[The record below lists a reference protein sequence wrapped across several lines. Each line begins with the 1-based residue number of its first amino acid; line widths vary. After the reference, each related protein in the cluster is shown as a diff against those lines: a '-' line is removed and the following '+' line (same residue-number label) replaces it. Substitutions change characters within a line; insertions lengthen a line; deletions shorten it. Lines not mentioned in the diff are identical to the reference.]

1 MSSVIRETRWSLVTR
16 AQGDTPAARLALSE
30 LCEIYYAP
38 VLAYIRSWAGPDEAR
53 DLAHGFFER
62 ILAGDSLKGASQE
75 RGRFRSYLLGAV
87 KHFLCENR
95 AKEHRLKRGSH
106 IPHLEVEEE
115 IAPDHAALPPD
126 AEFDRAW
133 ACILLDRALRL
144 LGDEM
149 EQSGK
154 GTLFQELHPWLTGA
168 ADYGNQTAAAERLG
182 LGETAVRVQVHRMRK
197 RFRAIIEAEV
207 AQTLEPGTDPADE
220 LRHLL
225 RAW

>member
-1 MSSVIRETRWSLVTR
+1 MTPSTRETRWSLVTR
-16 AQGDTPAARLALSE
+16 AQGDTPAAHLALSE

-38 VLAYIRSWAGPDEAR
+38 VLAYIRSWAGPDETE
-53 DLAHGFFER
+53 DLTHAFFER
-62 ILAGDSLKGASQE
+62 ILAGDSLKGASQQ

-106 IPHLEVEEE
+106 LPHLEIKEE

-133 ACILLDRALRL
+133 ACTLLDRALRL
-144 LGDEM
+144 LAEEM
-149 EQSGK
+149 NQSGK
-154 GTLFQELHPWLTGA
+154 DLLFQELHPWLTGA
-168 ADYGNQTAAAERLG
+168 AGYGDQTAVAEKLG
-182 LGETAVRVQVHRMRK
+182 LGETSVRVQVHRLRK
-197 RFRAIIEAEV
+197 RFREIIEAEV
-207 AQTLEPGTDPADE
+207 AQTLDSGTDPAAE

-225 RAW
+225 SVC